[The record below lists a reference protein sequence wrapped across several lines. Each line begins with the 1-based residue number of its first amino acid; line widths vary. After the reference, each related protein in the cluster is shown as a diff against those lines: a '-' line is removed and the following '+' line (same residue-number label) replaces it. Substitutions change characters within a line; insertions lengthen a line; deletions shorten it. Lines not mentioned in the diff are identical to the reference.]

1 MISSM
6 ASVEIAG
13 PLRLFDRT
21 VEAVQEA
28 GLLHI
33 EEIPLLEDP
42 KLGNLHRIRLSDA
55 QARDRQLFEEVL
67 RQLEEAVARI
77 PPSVAQRLQG
87 LPRLAEEYRRWAGE
101 SSGALASTARILHSK
116 VRSQVRRERNLADD
130 LQALSAYEEVTVA
143 LVPLVEAQQLPAEL
157 EYIGLVFD
165 RQSKVAGELLERQ
178 IDALTAGRYR
188 YFQSAL
194 SGQRAAALV
203 GFARD
208 RDAEVRDFLTR
219 AGISPMAFP
228 RYLRGKPF
236 EQALAALEA
245 DLAQLHGR
253 QQALAAQIERFYEEN
268 GLGLLAMRNVC
279 KDLLARYEAF
289 GKFARTRYAFLIRG
303 WLEAREQVR
312 LAELLR
318 RQAGPTVLV
327 RRVRPKGMGL
337 PPVLLDNPRPV
348 RNFEPLLSLLPLP
361 QYGSVD
367 PTKFVA
373 TFFPPMFGLMLGDMG
388 YGAILG
394 LAAAVIYLL
403 AGGKG
408 HFAAR
413 RASSASGRLM
423 RRLAIVL
430 GACAFFT
437 IAFGAAFG
445 EFFGSLGHELGL
457 RPLWRERFPL
467 GSSELG
473 SAILSYLGLAI
484 GIGALQIL
492 LGLVLGLVNARRF
505 RDTNLALG
513 NLARIAGILALGFLV
528 GRLAGVLPP
537 AFLWLG
543 AGLAAAFLA
552 IMIVLTIRHPSHG
565 LMLPLEVLSTMG
577 NILSYARI
585 MAIGM
590 ASVVLAL
597 LASILARLLDNAVLA
612 AVLVVLVHGMNLVL
626 GTIDPT
632 IQGLRLH
639 YVEFFSKFL
648 LTGGKRFSPFKK
660 LGGESA

>member
-1 MISSM
+1 MTSSM

-28 GLLHI
+28 GVLHV

-42 KLGNLHRIRLSDA
+42 KLGSLHRIRLSEA
-55 QARDRQLFEEVL
+55 QAREKQDFEEVL
-67 RQLEEAVARI
+67 RLLEEAVARI
-77 PPSVAQRLQG
+77 PPSLAQRLRGSPQ
-87 LPRLAEEYRRWAGE
+87 LAEEYRRWAGE
-101 SSGALASTARILHSK
+101 SAGVLASSARILHAK

-143 LVPLVEAQQLPAEL
+143 LVPLVEAHEVPAEL
-157 EYIGLVFD
+157 EFIGVVFD
-165 RQSKVAGELLERQ
+165 RQSRIAGELLEKE
-178 IDALTAGRYR
+178 IDAMTGGRYR
-188 YFQSAL
+188 YYQSGL

-208 RDAEVRDFLTR
+208 RGAEVRDFLTR

-245 DLAQLHGR
+245 DLAQMHGR
-253 QQALAAQIERFYEEN
+253 QKALAAQTERFYEEN
-268 GLGLLAMRNVC
+268 GLRLLAMRNAC
-279 KDLLARYEAF
+279 QDLLSRYEAF
-289 GKFARTRYAFLIRG
+289 GKFARTRYAFLMRG
-303 WLEAREQVR
+303 WLEAREQDL
-312 LAELLR
+312 LADLLR
-318 RQAGPTVLV
+318 REAGPTVLV

-337 PPVLLDNPRPV
+337 PPVLLANPGPV

-394 LAAAVIYLL
+394 AAALLISLL
-403 AGGKG
+403 A
-408 HFAAR
+408 R
-413 RASSASGRLM
+413 RKPASPSRRLVGRLG
-423 RRLAIVL
+423 IVL

-445 EFFGSLGHELGL
+445 ELFGSLGHELGL

-467 GSSELG
+467 GSNELG

-484 GIGALQIL
+484 GIGAVQIL
-492 LGLVLGLVNARRF
+492 LGLALGLVNARRF
-505 RDTNLALG
+505 RDSNLALG

-528 GRLAGVLPP
+528 GRLARVLPP
-537 AFLWLG
+537 AFTWLG
-543 AGLAAAFLA
+543 AVLGAAFLA
-552 IMIVLTIRHPSHG
+552 IMVVQTIRHPMHG

-612 AVLVVLVHGMNLVL
+612 VVLVVLVHGLNLVL

-660 LGGESA
+660 LGGESV

>member
-1 MISSM
+1 
-6 ASVEIAG
+6 
-13 PLRLFDRT
+13 
-21 VEAVQEA
+21 
-28 GLLHI
+28 
-33 EEIPLLEDP
+33 
-42 KLGNLHRIRLSDA
+42 
-55 QARDRQLFEEVL
+55 
-67 RQLEEAVARI
+67 
-77 PPSVAQRLQG
+77 
-87 LPRLAEEYRRWAGE
+87 
-101 SSGALASTARILHSK
+101 
-116 VRSQVRRERNLADD
+116 
-130 LQALSAYEEVTVA
+130 
-143 LVPLVEAQQLPAEL
+143 
-157 EYIGLVFD
+157 
-165 RQSKVAGELLERQ
+165 
-178 IDALTAGRYR
+178 
-188 YFQSAL
+188 
-194 SGQRAAALV
+194 
-203 GFARD
+203 
-208 RDAEVRDFLTR
+208 
-219 AGISPMAFP
+219 MAFP

-253 QQALAAQIERFYEEN
+253 QKALAAQAERLYEEN
-268 GLGLLAMRNVC
+268 GLGLLAMRNAC

-289 GKFARTRYAFLIRG
+289 GKFARTRYAFLMRG
-303 WLEAREQVR
+303 WLEGREQDR
-312 LAELLR
+312 LADLLR
-318 RQAGPTVLV
+318 REAGPTVLV
-327 RRVRPKGMGL
+327 RRIRPKGMGL
-337 PPVLLDNPRPV
+337 PPVLLANPRPV
-348 RNFEPLLSLLPLP
+348 RHFEPLLSLLPLP

-388 YGAILG
+388 YGAILAVVA
-394 LAAAVIYLL
+394 LVIYLL
-403 AGGKG
+403 A
-408 HFAAR
+408 R
-413 RASSASGRLM
+413 RRPVSASRRLMGRLG
-423 RRLAIVL
+423 IVL

-457 RPLWRERFPL
+457 HPLWRERFPL

-473 SAILSYLGLAI
+473 SAILTYLGLAI
-484 GIGALQIL
+484 GIGFVQIL

-505 RDTNLALG
+505 HDANLALG
-513 NLARIAGILALGFLV
+513 NLARITGILALGFLV

-537 AFLWLG
+537 VFLWLG
-543 AGLAAAFLA
+543 AGLAAAFVV
-552 IMIVLTIRHPSHG
+552 IMVVQTIRHPSHG

-612 AVLVVLVHGMNLVL
+612 TALVVLVHAGNLVL

>member
-28 GLLHI
+28 GVLHL

-42 KLGNLHRIRLSDA
+42 KRGNLHRIRLSEA
-55 QARDRQLFEEVL
+55 QARERQALEEVL
-67 RQLEEAVARI
+67 RLLEEAVAKI
-77 PPSVAQRLQG
+77 PPALVQRLKGSPQ
-87 LPRLAEEYRRWAGE
+87 LEEEYRRWAGE
-101 SSGALASTARILHSK
+101 SAGVLASTARILHAK

-130 LQALSAYEEVTVA
+130 LQALSAYEEVTMA
-143 LVPLVEAQQLPAEL
+143 LVPLVEAQELPAEL
-157 EYIGLVFD
+157 EFIGVVFD
-165 RQSKVAGELLERQ
+165 RQSRVAGELLERE
-178 IDALTAGRYR
+178 IDALTGGRYR
-188 YFQSAL
+188 YYQSGL
-194 SGQRAAALV
+194 SGQRAAALL

-208 RDAEVRDFLTR
+208 REAEVRDFLTR

-228 RYLRGKPF
+228 RYLRDKPF

-253 QQALAAQIERFYEEN
+253 QKALAAQSERFYEEN
-268 GLGLLAMRNVC
+268 GLGLLAMRNAC

-289 GKFARTRYAFLIRG
+289 GKFARTRYAFLMRG
-303 WLEAREQVR
+303 WLEARGQER
-312 LAELLR
+312 LGELLR
-318 RQAGPTVLV
+318 QKAGPTVLV
-327 RRVRPKGMGL
+327 RRVRPKGLGL
-337 PPVLLDNPRPV
+337 PPVLLANPHPI

-388 YGAILG
+388 YGAILAV
-394 LAAAVIYLL
+394 AAAVIYLL
-403 AGGKG
+403 ARRGP
-408 HFAAR
+408 ASPAR
-413 RASSASGRLM
+413 HLMGRLGV
-423 RRLAIVL
+423 VL

-445 EFFGSLGHELGL
+445 EFFGSLGRELGL
-457 RPLWRERFPL
+457 HPLWRERFPL

-505 RDTNLALG
+505 RDANLALG

-528 GRLAGVLPP
+528 GRLAGVLP
-537 AFLWLG
+537 AVFTYAG
-543 AGLAAAFLA
+543 AGLAAVFLA
-552 IMIVLTIRHPSHG
+552 IMVVQTIRHPSHG
-565 LMLPLEVLSTMG
+565 LMLPLEVLSTIG

-612 AVLVVLVHGMNLVL
+612 VALVVLVHGMNLVL

-648 LTGGKRFSPFKK
+648 LTGGKKFSPFRK